1 MKIKLLTLTVWTALT
16 LMPVAI
22 HAQYP
27 GQIEEMTKADLIA
40 ILVSIREVAKAN
52 NEQATVNHI
61 TKMLEE
67 IRK

>member
-1 MKIKLLTLTVWTALT
+1 MAGKEIEMETE
-16 LMPVAI
+16 
-22 HAQYP
+22 
-27 GQIEEMTKADLIA
+27 IEEMTKADLIA
-40 ILVSIREVAKAN
+40 ISIREVAKAN

>member
-1 MKIKLLTLTVWTALT
+1 MVLYNRSKGMAGKEIEMETE
-16 LMPVAI
+16 
-22 HAQYP
+22 
-27 GQIEEMTKADLIA
+27 IEEMTKADLIA

>member
-1 MKIKLLTLTVWTALT
+1 MVLYNCSKGIAGKEINMETE
-16 LMPVAI
+16 
-22 HAQYP
+22 
-27 GQIEEMTKADLIA
+27 IEEMTKADLIA

>member
-1 MKIKLLTLTVWTALT
+1 MVLYNCSKGMAGKEREMETE
-16 LMPVAI
+16 
-22 HAQYP
+22 
-27 GQIEEMTKADLIA
+27 IEEMTKADLIA

>member
-1 MKIKLLTLTVWTALT
+1 MALYNCSKGIAGKEINMET
-16 LMPVAI
+16 E
-22 HAQYP
+22 
-27 GQIEEMTKADLIA
+27 IEEMTKADLIA
-40 ILVSIREVAKAN
+40 ILVSIREVAKTN

>member
-1 MKIKLLTLTVWTALT
+1 MVLYNCSKGMAGKEMEMETE
-16 LMPVAI
+16 
-22 HAQYP
+22 
-27 GQIEEMTKADLIA
+27 IEEMTKADLIA

>member
-1 MKIKLLTLTVWTALT
+1 MILYNCNKGIAGKEINMETE
-16 LMPVAI
+16 
-22 HAQYP
+22 
-27 GQIEEMTKADLIA
+27 IEEMTKSDLIA

>member
-1 MKIKLLTLTVWTALT
+1 MVLYNCSKGMAGKEIEMETE
-16 LMPVAI
+16 
-22 HAQYP
+22 
-27 GQIEEMTKADLIA
+27 IEEMTKADLIA

>member
-1 MKIKLLTLTVWTALT
+1 MVLYNCSKGMAGKEMEMEMETE
-16 LMPVAI
+16 
-22 HAQYP
+22 
-27 GQIEEMTKADLIA
+27 IEEMTKADLIA